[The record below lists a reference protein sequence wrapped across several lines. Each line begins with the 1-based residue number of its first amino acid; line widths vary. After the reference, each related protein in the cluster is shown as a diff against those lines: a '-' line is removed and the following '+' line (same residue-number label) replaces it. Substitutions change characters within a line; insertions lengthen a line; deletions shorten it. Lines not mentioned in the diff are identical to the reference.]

1 MSEVAMRVYTV
12 RPDNSRALDAD
23 AYADVFAHAGIE
35 ACGFATV
42 QDAVFAAMAD
52 GERDGVATL
61 CLGSLYMY
69 GEVKAAVEEYPLKK
83 QARE

>member
-1 MSEVAMRVYTV
+1 
-12 RPDNSRALDAD
+12 
-23 AYADVFAHAGIE
+23 
-35 ACGFATV
+35 
-42 QDAVFAAMAD
+42 MAD

>member
-1 MSEVAMRVYTV
+1 
-12 RPDNSRALDAD
+12 
-23 AYADVFAHAGIE
+23 VFAHAGIE
-35 ACGFATV
+35 ARGFATV
-42 QDAVFAAMAD
+42 QEAVFAAMAD